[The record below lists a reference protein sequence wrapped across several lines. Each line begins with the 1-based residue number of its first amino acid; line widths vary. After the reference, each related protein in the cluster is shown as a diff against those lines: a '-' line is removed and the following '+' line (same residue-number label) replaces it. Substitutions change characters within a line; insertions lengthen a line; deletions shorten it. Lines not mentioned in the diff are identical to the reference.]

1 MAVLEAFGNDYC
13 MEIPDECL
21 SQGQPPASKRQKV
34 DEGTPTWQSRD
45 AGRSMS
51 GGNFRDE
58 GMSTTINN
66 CISYRTLFESVLEKV
81 RPKEIITYFSGTRC
95 ITLNPPRMK
104 YFYCISRI
112 YIKKIIYTSLIVRL
126 I

>member
-95 ITLNPPRMK
+95 ITLNPPA
-104 YFYCISRI
+104 
-112 YIKKIIYTSLIVRL
+112 
-126 I
+126 